1 MELTDEQKVRHG
13 SGIQNYYYGGVSK
26 VINLKL
32 TTEQLKTIV
41 DSNVFN
47 GSVGQFAV
55 EKRKRFFCRT
65 QRYYPASCNFFN

>member
-13 SGIQNYYYGGVSK
+13 SGIQNFYYGGVSK
-26 VINLKL
+26 VINLRL

-47 GSVGQFAV
+47 GSVGQFIESV
-55 EKRKRFFCRT
+55 ERIIDGNGK
-65 QRYYPASCNFFN
+65 SE

>member
-1 MELTDEQKVRHG
+1 MDLTEEQKVRHG

-32 TTEQLKTIV
+32 TTEQLKSIV

-47 GSVGQFAV
+47 GSVGQFIESV
-55 EKRKRFFCRT
+55 ERIIDGHGK
-65 QRYYPASCNFFN
+65 SE

>member
-26 VINLKL
+26 VINLNL

-47 GSVGQFAV
+47 GSVGQFIESV
-55 EKRKRFFCRT
+55 ERIIDGNGK
-65 QRYYPASCNFFN
+65 SE

>member
-47 GSVGQFAV
+47 GSVGQFIESV
-55 EKRKRFFCRT
+55 ERIIDGHGK
-65 QRYYPASCNFFN
+65 SE

>member
-1 MELTDEQKVRHG
+1 MDLTDEQKFRHS

-47 GSVGQFAV
+47 GSVGQFIECV
-55 EKRKRFFCRT
+55 ERIIDGHGK
-65 QRYYPASCNFFN
+65 SE

>member
-47 GSVGQFAV
+47 GSVGQFIESV
-55 EKRKRFFCRT
+55 ERIIDSHGK
-65 QRYYPASCNFFN
+65 SE

>member
-47 GSVGQFAV
+47 GSVGQLIESV
-55 EKRKRFFCRT
+55 ERIIDGNGK
-65 QRYYPASCNFFN
+65 SE

>member
-1 MELTDEQKVRHG
+1 MELKDEQKVRHG

-26 VINLKL
+26 VINLRL

-47 GSVGQFAV
+47 GSVGQFIESV
-55 EKRKRFFCRT
+55 ERIIDGNGK
-65 QRYYPASCNFFN
+65 SE

>member
-1 MELTDEQKVRHG
+1 MDLTDEQKFRHS

-47 GSVGQFAV
+47 GSVGQFIESV
-55 EKRKRFFCRT
+55 ERIIDGHGK
-65 QRYYPASCNFFN
+65 SE

>member
-1 MELTDEQKVRHG
+1 MDLTDEQKFRHS

-47 GSVGQFAV
+47 GSVGQFIESV
-55 EKRKRFFCRT
+55 ERIIDGNGK
-65 QRYYPASCNFFN
+65 SE